1 MGSLEVPPHEF
12 SPDGEAGLG
21 ENVADMALHCP
32 LGQDKSAGNVTAG
45 QSLCDQ
51 CQHPLAREG

>member
-32 LGQDKSAGNVTAG
+32 LGQDKSAGNV
-45 QSLCDQ
+45 
-51 CQHPLAREG
+51 